1 MIDDFREEHFSQVKE
16 IIYENFEN
24 PWSDSNIIFKTA
36 NSIKK
41 VAILQNSVVIGF
53 VDGHIVY
60 DEADLLILVVRKSQQ
75 KRGIGK
81 RLLVEFLNEAKRRNV
96 KKVFLEVSEKNIPAI
111 SLYKKFGFKPY
122 GKRDNYY
129 RIGKNAILMRLILNG
144 TDFDAD

>member
-16 IIYENFEN
+16 IIHENFEN

-41 VAILQNSVVIGF
+41 VAVLQNSVVIGF

-96 KKVFLEVSEKNIPAI
+96 KKVFLEVSEKNVPAI

-129 RIGKNAILMRLILNG
+129 GIGKNAILMRLILNG